1 MGEWVSG
8 WVLAVKLC
16 GVSSVQSRRDA
27 GEGGAGQV
35 AYAPR
40 ERERRSRESGSRAGG
55 EGWAGGG

>member
-40 ERERRSRESGSRAGG
+40 EREKVARE
-55 EGWAGGG
+55 